1 MSRSL
6 EVIREENIKTVFDFE
21 KWIKEKTNYSDKKIN
36 LSIFNNIVDNLIEQI
51 RQTGKDGSA
60 DFIVQLKKLKERKS
74 NEE

>member
-51 RQTGKDGSA
+51 RQT
-60 DFIVQLKKLKERKS
+60 
-74 NEE
+74 